1 MTSLLVEFRD
11 NELEVIS
18 SVAEYYGVSVGEYI
32 VVAALRDA
40 IEESLVML
48 KDVYEMEPSHG

>member
-1 MTSLLVEFRD
+1 MTSLVVEFRD

-32 VVAALRDA
+32 VVAALKDA
-40 IEESLVML
+40 IEENIELLSRSVG
-48 KDVYEMEPSHG
+48 E

>member
-18 SVAEYYGVSVGEYI
+18 AVAEYYGVSIEEYVI
-32 VVAALRDA
+32 VAALQDA
-40 IEESLVML
+40 VEENIELLSRSVGE
-48 KDVYEMEPSHG
+48 